1 LRINFISETSAVFE
15 EIRLSMSIPTWFALM
30 SMTSLFWAESNS
42 TANKLGM
49 RETEPFAE
57 DNPNH
62 CPSRGFPRGRITNAR
77 PSPLPEDIEKEK
89 YEEKETED
97 LGPKG

>member
-1 LRINFISETSAVFE
+1 
-15 EIRLSMSIPTWFALM
+15 
-30 SMTSLFWAESNS
+30 
-42 TANKLGM
+42 M